1 MQDNCRYKWRYS
13 PIRHKVF
20 MGGPPIRQ
28 PISSRLKASFCSLS
42 NIIFFFDE
50 FWNIPGDLLKIPG
63 TYKGSFKGSRPFPA
77 MNVQNYAIYYFSGMF
92 PKERYIK
99 ASYFAA
105 ITVDQTPARAK
116 NVNKAGWTGDEHW
129 TLVKKGDLKEKTSYY
144 YLTIYFLDELEQ
156 WTLGER
162 ANILKRCA
170 LTIEQFVHR
179 WLESDLREYMVTI
192 YSIKW
197 QELQPILN
205 NDDRAIIAILWYF

>member
-116 NVNKAGWTGDEHW
+116 NVNKAWWTGDEHW
-129 TLVKKGDLKEKTSYY
+129 TLH
-144 YLTIYFLDELEQ
+144 
-156 WTLGER
+156 WTREER
-162 ANILKRCA
+162 GFKR
-170 LTIEQFVHR
+170 L
-179 WLESDLREYMVTI
+179 WLFWRYIFSTN
-192 YSIKW
+192 
-197 QELQPILN
+197 LN
-205 NDDRAIIAILWYF
+205 NEHYWRNEQISWSDAC

>member
-1 MQDNCRYKWRYS
+1 
-13 PIRHKVF
+13 

-77 MNVQNYAIYYFSGMF
+77 MNVQNYAIYYFWGMF

-116 NVNKAGWTGDEHW
+116 NVNKAWWTGDEHW

-144 YLTIYFLDELEQ
+144 YFDDIFSRRTWTMNTGWTSKYIEALRINNWTICSSVIWIGSEGIYGD
-156 WTLGER
+156 
-162 ANILKRCA
+162 NI
-170 LTIEQFVHR
+170 
-179 WLESDLREYMVTI
+179 
-192 YSIKW
+192 
-197 QELQPILN
+197 
-205 NDDRAIIAILWYF
+205 